1 MGMSL
6 VSVFC
11 IQSKKLCAAF
21 EIGKLFNNFLAWKDL
36 CSTSHCTR
44 SLSSP
49 KSHSNFVSFT
59 QLNIQ
64 VMHRNILWVCAQL
77 RYESPAVLQRF
88 SHPFNLKPN
97 VYDTHTHT
105 NTHIN
110 KLIHLWCILVAKFG
124 TRNRIKFGFHFII
137 ALYYLLSGHLVM
149 GELNCCYVIAQWKRY
164 ENTTEMS

>member
-1 MGMSL
+1 MRIQRTGMSL

-11 IQSKKLCAAF
+11 VQSKKMFILCAAF

-64 VMHRNILWVCAQL
+64 VMHRNILRVCAQL

-97 VYDTHTHT
+97 QTKRIRHTHTHT
-105 NTHIN
+105 SIETYPS
-110 KLIHLWCILVAKFG
+110 LVYIG
-124 TRNRIKFGFHFII
+124 CEVRSEESN
-137 ALYYLLSGHLVM
+137 
-149 GELNCCYVIAQWKRY
+149 
-164 ENTTEMS
+164 